1 MNRCFTRCHEMNRR
15 EAERFEMIPGDPR
28 WCARL
33 AAARATVRN
42 PLSAAL
48 AVEPP
53 AMDLPRTESAV
64 ADRADFD
71 PNYDPARAIVC
82 EICGSEM
89 RYIASCKILCSN
101 CGYRRD
107 CSDP

>member
-1 MNRCFTRCHEMNRR
+1 MQRSVFHGWSPVYSRR
-15 EAERFEMIPGDPR
+15 GYQHLMLLNDPR
-28 WCARL
+28 WCAKLAAGRL
-33 AAARATVRN
+33 AAEAGRANVQVAEQPEADR
-42 PLSAAL
+42 
-48 AVEPP
+48 
-53 AMDLPRTESAV
+53 AV

-82 EICGSEM
+82 EVCGSEM
-89 RYIASCKILCSN
+89 RYVASCKILCSN

>member
-1 MNRCFTRCHEMNRR
+1 MTF
-15 EAERFEMIPGDPR
+15 PDPR

-33 AAARATVRN
+33 RARPEAA
-42 PLSAAL
+42 
-48 AVEPP
+48 EDPP
-53 AMDLPRTESAV
+53 PRRV

-71 PNYDPARAIVC
+71 PGFDPAAPIVC
-82 EICGSEM
+82 EICGHEM
-89 RYIASCKILCSN
+89 RYVASCKIACGV